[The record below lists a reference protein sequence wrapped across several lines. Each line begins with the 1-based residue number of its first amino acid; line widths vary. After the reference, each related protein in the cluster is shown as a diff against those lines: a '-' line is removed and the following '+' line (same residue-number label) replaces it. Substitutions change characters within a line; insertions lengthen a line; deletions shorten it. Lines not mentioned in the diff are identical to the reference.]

1 MNENETKEFFALL
14 DQACEAL
21 GKPAKSMGAK
31 VMFVE
36 LLGGYGFK
44 NLRGAVMAHLND
56 PDRGRFP
63 PAPADL
69 KAQIEKALENDGRPT
84 SDEAFS
90 IAIQLQDESATV
102 VSTEEISAAWGIAR
116 DIMPD
121 RTGARMAFRSA
132 YERLCAESRTKGK
145 PVQWFPSLGM
155 DPLARE
161 GALKQAVELGRL
173 PNEHIQQFLP
183 APEPKKEVV
192 ALIETAQ
199 TSDKAKAAQ
208 ALAELKK
215 KLGVK

>member
-21 GKPAKSMGAK
+21 GKPVKSMGAK
-31 VMFVE
+31 VMFLE

-56 PDRGRFP
+56 PERGRFP

-84 SDEAFS
+84 ADEAFS

-102 VSTEEISAAWGIAR
+102 VTNEEISQAWAVAR

-121 RTGARMAFRSA
+121 RVGARMAFRSA
-132 YERLCAESRTKGK
+132 YERLVSEARSGAR
-145 PVQWFPSLGM
+145 PVKWFPSIGHDVQGRDGVLQ
-155 DPLARE
+155 E
-161 GALKQAVELGRL
+161 GLRKGLL
-173 PNEHIQQFLP
+173 THEHVQNLLP
-183 APEPKKEVV
+183 APAPKNEMVDLIGMVATGDKEKARM
-192 ALIETAQ
+192 ALSQI
-199 TSDKAKAAQ
+199 K
-208 ALAELKK
+208 L